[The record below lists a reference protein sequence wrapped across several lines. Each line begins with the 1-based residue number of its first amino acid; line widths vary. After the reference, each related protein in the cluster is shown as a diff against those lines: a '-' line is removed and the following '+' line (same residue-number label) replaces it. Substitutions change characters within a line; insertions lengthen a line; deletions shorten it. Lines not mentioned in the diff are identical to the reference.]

1 MLRVTRRAFIALI
14 GGTAAA
20 WPLAA
25 ALLAAG
31 ISAIGAAS
39 AQTYPSRPITLVVP
53 YPPGGA
59 TDAIARIIQDS
70 MSQSLGQQIV
80 VENIGGAGGM
90 IAAGRAARAAPDGYT
105 VLLHQVALAAGM
117 TLYPN
122 LAFDA
127 EKDFVPIGLINT
139 AASTL
144 AARPT
149 LPPNDIAELVRWMKA
164 PGQNAKIAHPGVGS
178 FGHLAGVLVAEEIG
192 ASVTQVP
199 YRGAGPALNDLLAS
213 VADLSSISAVVAGP
227 LVKAGKIKA
236 YAIIGRTRFAGLPE
250 LPTMGEVGYKKLDL
264 DFWHMLLA
272 PAGTPRPIVD
282 RLNAAL
288 RYALAD
294 AKVRKTF
301 DEGGMDVF
309 APDQQTPEAAGAL
322 LKRELKLWG
331 EVIRANNI
339 SAQ

>member
-1 MLRVTRRAFIALI
+1 MRHVRRRAFITFI
-14 GGTAAA
+14 GRAAA

-31 ISAIGAAS
+31 ISATGPAS

-80 VENIGGAGGM
+80 IENIGGAGGM

-144 AARPT
+144 SARPT
-149 LPPNDIAELVRWMKA
+149 LPPNDIAELVRWMKT
-164 PGQNAKIAHPGVGS
+164 PGQNVKIAHPGVGS
-178 FGHLAGVLVAEEIG
+178 FGHLAGVLVAEEVG
-192 ASVTQVP
+192 ASVTHVP
-199 YRGAGPALNDLLAS
+199 YRGAGPALNDLMAGHIDLMFDQATNSLPQVRGGNVRAYAVTSRSRLAS
-213 VADLSSISAVVAGP
+213 APDIPTVDE
-227 LVKAGKIKA
+227 
-236 YAIIGRTRFAGLPE
+236 AGLPG
-250 LPTMGEVGYKKLDL
+250 LYIAYWHGIWAPKNTPGEVV
-264 DFWHMLLA
+264 A
-272 PAGTPRPIVD
+272 
-282 RLNAAL
+282 RLNASVVA
-288 RYALAD
+288 ALAD
-294 AKVRKTF
+294 PSVQQRFLELGQETPPP
-301 DEGGMDVF
+301 ER
-309 APDQQTPEAAGAL
+309 QTPSALKSHQTAEIEKWWPIVKAA
-322 LKRELKLWG
+322 
-331 EVIRANNI
+331 NI
-339 SAQ
+339 KAE

>member
-127 EKDFVPIGLINT
+127 EKDFVPIGLIIT

>member
-105 VLLHQVALAAGM
+105 VLLHQVALAAGK
-117 TLYPN
+117 TLYPK
-122 LAFDA
+122 LEFDA

-144 AARPT
+144 AAR
-149 LPPNDIAELVRWMKA
+149 RC
-164 PGQNAKIAHPGVGS
+164 
-178 FGHLAGVLVAEEIG
+178 
-192 ASVTQVP
+192 
-199 YRGAGPALNDLLAS
+199 
-213 VADLSSISAVVAGP
+213 
-227 LVKAGKIKA
+227 
-236 YAIIGRTRFAGLPE
+236 
-250 LPTMGEVGYKKLDL
+250 
-264 DFWHMLLA
+264 
-272 PAGTPRPIVD
+272 
-282 RLNAAL
+282 
-288 RYALAD
+288 
-294 AKVRKTF
+294 
-301 DEGGMDVF
+301 
-309 APDQQTPEAAGAL
+309 
-322 LKRELKLWG
+322 
-331 EVIRANNI
+331 
-339 SAQ
+339 

>member
-127 EKDFVPIGLINT
+127 
-139 AASTL
+139 
-144 AARPT
+144 
-149 LPPNDIAELVRWMKA
+149 
-164 PGQNAKIAHPGVGS
+164 
-178 FGHLAGVLVAEEIG
+178 
-192 ASVTQVP
+192 
-199 YRGAGPALNDLLAS
+199 
-213 VADLSSISAVVAGP
+213 
-227 LVKAGKIKA
+227 
-236 YAIIGRTRFAGLPE
+236 
-250 LPTMGEVGYKKLDL
+250 
-264 DFWHMLLA
+264 
-272 PAGTPRPIVD
+272 
-282 RLNAAL
+282 
-288 RYALAD
+288 
-294 AKVRKTF
+294 
-301 DEGGMDVF
+301 
-309 APDQQTPEAAGAL
+309 
-322 LKRELKLWG
+322 
-331 EVIRANNI
+331 
-339 SAQ
+339 

>member
-1 MLRVTRRAFIALI
+1 MRRREFIASI
-14 GGTAAA
+14 GG
-20 WPLAA
+20 AA
-25 ALLAAG
+25 ALLAASILPSG
-31 ISAIGAAS
+31 TAS
-39 AQTYPSRPITLVVP
+39 AQTYPSRPITLIVP

-59 TDAIARIIQDS
+59 TDAIARIIQDG

-80 VENIGGAGGM
+80 VDNIGGAGGM
-90 IAAGRAARAAPDGYT
+90 IAAARAARAAPDGYT

-122 LAFDA
+122 LGFDA
-127 EKDFVPIGLINT
+127 EKDFITVGLINN

-149 LPPNDIAELVRWMKA
+149 LPPNNIAELVRWMKE

-227 LVKAGKIKA
+227 LVRAGKIKA

-264 DFWHMLLA
+264 DFWHMLLV
-272 PAGTPRPIVD
+272 PAGTPRPIVE

-288 RYALAD
+288 RHALAD

-301 DEGGMDVF
+301 VDGGMDVF
-309 APDQQTPEAAGAL
+309 PADEQTPEAASAL
-322 LKRELKLWG
+322 LKREIKLWG
-331 EVIRANNI
+331 DVIRANHI
-339 SAQ
+339 AGQ